1 MASTDP
7 RRRLMFI
14 AAGLSLLF
22 ATIMIVLIVRGSA
35 TSGPIPA
42 DGDTSAGLFEPLIGG
57 DQSGGTGSTGGSG
70 LFIQITDKSNPDRI
84 AMELRSAQMDP
95 IGPDLYRVDT
105 PRAWV
110 FMKDGSSVSITAA
123 EGTLVLPDRAREP
136 EQGTLT
142 GGVVIRRYPNLGR
155 RADAENDA
163 PEATFKSDTLT
174 FDLTLGEVATPDRV
188 VVTSTMGELAG
199 TDLRMNINEP
209 LERIELFRLQQGEYL
224 RISRSASAQPAA
236 GEPAAGEPAPAAA
249 ADQQPEPALDGEPAQ
264 PSVAS
269 TNRTTQPA
277 PRPASDPLE
286 SFYRAVFKDNVVLL
300 DRGRTIRGDQLD
312 LWARLVDNKLA
323 DGAIGDSAASP
334 AAPTPAP
341 LTGARANPTEPS
353 VIASTQSEPSE
364 TAAPLAG
371 SPELQAV
378 DSASD
383 DILLT
388 WTGVAEIR
396 PSTSKPEELAEDEV
410 AARFTASRSGRVLLE
425 DPKAQARGS
434 TGVLD
439 YYATRRH
446 IVMASQG
453 MTGVELVSDGDGL
466 ARFGSLELNLDTGI
480 GYAPGA
486 GLVQNNAASGTVTW
500 NEQADLVFEVD
511 RNGITGVLQEAMC
524 SGAVRARR
532 DDSTL
537 ESDFLRTTFTTAPGG
552 DLRLQRLAAR
562 GQVRAS
568 DGKNAGGTCEALD
581 VLFDTSTDGGDPV
594 PTDLLAR
601 GTARFNDG
609 PDTIEAEI
617 IDATLKPASPDS
629 GQNDEQD
636 GGVRIQR
643 LHTMGATQIVRARDN
658 LLVSGGDVLMHDDRQ
673 SVRIQG
679 PNAVAQR
686 DGVRITA
693 VGPDDV
699 IDLDGTG
706 RNGSVTGA
714 GSFSRASTN
723 PDGTTGLLTA
733 AWSQSMTFDDY
744 AGTLHCM
751 GDVQA
756 VHAPDPTRRD
766 AVLGDEVTATFE
778 PYREQAEGEDAP
790 REDREV
796 LTFVARSS
804 GESQTQAAVESAR
817 FEVKPGAEPML
828 ARALRLTGPNV
839 SLDQQAGIVNVRG
852 PGSLLVS
859 DQRQQLPPERQAL
872 ALFSWNES
880 FVHNR
885 NSGQATMIGNVK
897 THHRRRGD
905 GSVTLIDCDRLDA
918 VLLDPQRGDL
928 NADPA
933 NEAQLRSA
941 RAQGN
946 VSMKSGTREAL
957 AHTVDYNASNA
968 SATLMGR
975 PGGYV
980 TIIDTAR
987 SGVPIRA
994 GRIFWDLA
1002 NDRIDIMDAG
1012 PFRGSP

>member
-7 RRRLMFI
+7 RRKLMFI

-22 ATIMIVLIVRGSA
+22 ATVMIVLIVRGSG
-35 TSGPIPA
+35 SSNPDPA
-42 DGDTSAGLFEPLIGG
+42 DGDTGAGLFEPLIGG
-57 DQSGGTGSTGGSG
+57 NQAGGTGSTGGSG
-70 LFIQITDKSNPDRI
+70 LFIQITDKNNPDRI

-155 RADAENDA
+155 RADADNDE

-224 RISRSASAQPAA
+224 RISRSKSA
-236 GEPAAGEPAPAAA
+236 E
-249 ADQQPEPALDGEPAQ
+249 PEPAIQQPAMAPHDQ
-264 PSVAS
+264 PSVANADGATLS
-269 TNRTTQPA
+269 A
-277 PRPASDPLE
+277 PKTAPDPLE

-300 DRGRTIRGDQLD
+300 DRGRTIKGDQLD

-323 DGAIGDSAASP
+323 DGALERNSSEPD
-334 AAPTPAP
+334 APTADPHGNTRSSP
-341 LTGARANPTEPS
+341 SEP
-353 VIASTQSEPSE
+353 VRIASGEDQPSQ
-364 TAAPLAG
+364 PSGPPAG
-371 SPELQAV
+371 SPELPAV
-378 DSASD
+378 DPASD

-396 PSTSKPEELAEDEV
+396 PSTSRPEELAKDEV

-425 DPKAQARGS
+425 DPNAQARGS

-486 GLVQNNAASGTVTW
+486 GLVQNDAASGTVTW

-532 DDSTL
+532 DESTL
-537 ESDFLRTTFTTAPGG
+537 ESDFLRTTFTNGPGG

-568 DGKNAGGTCEALD
+568 DGRNAGGTCEALD
-581 VLFDTSTDGGDPV
+581 VLFDTSTNGDDPV

-601 GTARFNDG
+601 GTAKFNDG

-617 IDATLKPASPDS
+617 IDATLKPASPGD
-629 GQNDEQD
+629 GQGGEQD
-636 GGVRIQR
+636 GGARIQR

-673 SVRIQG
+673 SVRVQG

-706 RNGSVTGA
+706 RNGSVAGA

-778 PYREQAEGEDAP
+778 PYREQDEGEDAP

-796 LTFVARSS
+796 LTFIARSN

-828 ARALRLTGPNV
+828 ARALRLTGPIV
-839 SLDQQAGIVNVRG
+839 SLDQRAGVVDVQG

-885 NSGQATMIGNVK
+885 NTGQATMIGNVK

-928 NADPA
+928 NADPTT
-933 NEAQLRSA
+933 EAQLRSA

-957 AHTVDYNASNA
+957 ADTVDYNAANA